1 MKTISVRELQRGIRK
16 TVTMSQDDQV
26 VVTRNGKPA
35 AVMVGVEGQD
45 WETVVLETSKP
56 FWDMIRKRRGQPT
69 ITMKEMRRRLAARQK
84 G

>member
-1 MKTISVRELQRGIRK
+1 MKTISVRELQKDIRK
-16 TVTMSQDDQV
+16 TMILSQDDQV

-35 AVMVGVEGQD
+35 AVLVGVEGQD
-45 WETVVLETSKP
+45 WETVVLETSRP
-56 FWDMIRKRRGQPT
+56 FWDMIRKRRGQRT